1 MIETIHDRS
10 SHKQI
15 RFAVF
20 DMDGTLSL
28 IREGWPQVMAEAMLD
43 ELLKTPRRE
52 DEPALRSFVAEL
64 IAQTTGQTTSYQMTC
79 LADQVQ
85 KRGGQPEDPVSYKQR
100 YLARLGQRIDQR
112 VAALRSGQI
121 KPDDMLV
128 SGSRGV
134 LEAMQARGIRCY
146 LVSGTY
152 EPFVF
157 DEAEVLRIAS
167 YFCGIYGAHDDPRRF
182 SKRQFM
188 QDLVDSYLLDGR
200 EVVSLGDGPT
210 EIREAKNVGAIA
222 VGVASN
228 EATRTGIDEH
238 KRKLL
243 IEAGAD
249 VIVPD
254 LSQHELMSYLFESET
269 RDERR

>member
-1 MIETIHDRS
+1 MIEIIRDHTLRGPLRV
-10 SHKQI
+10 

-28 IREGWPQVMAEAMLD
+28 IREGWQKIMAEAMMD
-43 ELLKTPRRE
+43 ELLKTPHHE
-52 DEPALRSFVAEL
+52 NEPALYSFVAEL
-64 IAQTTGQTTSYQMTC
+64 IAQTTGQTTSYQMAC
-79 LADQVQ
+79 LAEQVQ
-85 KRGGQPEDPVSYKQR
+85 KRGGQPQDPAVYKQR
-100 YLARLGQRIDQR
+100 YLARLSQRIDRR

-128 SGSRGV
+128 PGAHEI
-134 LEAMQARGIRCY
+134 LEAMQARQVRCY
-146 LVSGTY
+146 LISGTY
-152 EPFVF
+152 EPFVQ
-157 DEAEVLRIAS
+157 DEADALQITS
-167 YFCGIYGAHDDPRRF
+167 YFNGIYGGQDDPRRF

-200 EVVSLGDGPT
+200 EVVSLGDGIT

-228 EATRTGIDEH
+228 EATRTGIDNH

-254 LSQHELMSYLFESET
+254 FHSHRELMSYLFGE
-269 RDERR
+269 